1 MKGKRNNNNFEY
13 EDQRQTF
20 RLSPLT
26 TRRDRI
32 NPKMRVA
39 LILHCL
45 CGYSQSDAYAI
56 AFNYRGSPNSL
67 APIASRFFNAPGS
80 SCIRR
85 TIREVLF
92 RNTLPCQFKILWLLT
107 I

>member
-20 RLSPLT
+20 RLSPRQL
-26 TRRDRI
+26 RRDRI

-67 APIASRFFNAPGS
+67 APIASRFFNAP
-80 SCIRR
+80 
-85 TIREVLF
+85 EVRVFAELF
-92 RNTLPCQFKILWLLT
+92 VRYYFATPYHVNSKYFGY
-107 I
+107 